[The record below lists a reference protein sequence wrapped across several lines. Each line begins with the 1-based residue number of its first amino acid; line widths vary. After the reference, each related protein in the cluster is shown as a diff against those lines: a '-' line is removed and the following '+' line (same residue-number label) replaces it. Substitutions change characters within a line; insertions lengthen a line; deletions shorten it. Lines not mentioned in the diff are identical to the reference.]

1 MAMGAAGDGL
11 LRGVFE
17 GCISAGDMG
26 IQHRPYHKHC
36 GCALHKSRRHCP
48 HPPRHTTVSYPIRR
62 SWSEGNLALIGQS
75 SPPCSSS
82 SPPRRKGSGGRRRSW
97 CSTKKRTRSSRM
109 DGTEEMM
116 WGFVVKICP

>member
-1 MAMGAAGDGL
+1 MATGAAGDGL

-26 IQHRPYHKHC
+26 IQRRPYHKHC

-75 SPPCSSS
+75 SPPFSS
-82 SPPRRKGSGGRRRSW
+82 SPAAPGGIARTSSQLALFKEEDELQGSSP
-97 CSTKKRTRSSRM
+97 KA
-109 DGTEEMM
+109 
-116 WGFVVKICP
+116 

>member
-1 MAMGAAGDGL
+1 MATGAAGDGF

-26 IQHRPYHKHC
+26 IQRRPYHKHC

-48 HPPRHTTVSYPIRR
+48 HPPRHNTVSYPVRR

-82 SPPRRKGSGGRRRSW
+82 SPAIPEGIRRTSTQLVLYKEEDEELQGSSP
-97 CSTKKRTRSSRM
+97 KA
-109 DGTEEMM
+109 
-116 WGFVVKICP
+116 